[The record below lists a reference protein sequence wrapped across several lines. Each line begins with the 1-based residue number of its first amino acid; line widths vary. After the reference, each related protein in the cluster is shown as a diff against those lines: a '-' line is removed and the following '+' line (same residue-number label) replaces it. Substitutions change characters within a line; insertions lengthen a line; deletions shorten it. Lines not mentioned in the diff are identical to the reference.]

1 MPGSRYPLLAVTVTC
16 RCDSDSEPPGRYAS
30 EKLKGPEILDGID
43 SRRNSNPIHDI
54 RELESARGRSNVAGP
69 QCCQSQEALVRRRHR
84 SRQAAM
90 SFQVASSSLS
100 DLPRPSVGEPGLFPG
115 RLSYPSRLPLPGQCV
130 AAAAAALETAV
141 TAQ

>member
-69 QCCQSQEALVRRRHR
+69 GGHPVLPVTGGPCPN
-84 SRQAAM
+84 AATG
-90 SFQVASSSLS
+90 
-100 DLPRPSVGEPGLFPG
+100 RG
-115 RLSYPSRLPLPGQCV
+115 RLR
-130 AAAAAALETAV
+130 
-141 TAQ
+141 